1 MKIMGT
7 ICIAAASAIAGGV
20 LSYALNTKMYKDA
33 ISLATMLYKY
43 DYRSV
48 NGKSVI
54 GDMAE
59 AEKGAQYV
67 NIFKYS
73 GDTLAQIIADTQADI
88 DAGGIDPNC
97 KINGVVLFG
106 QTDVF
111 EC

>member
-1 MKIMGT
+1 MKIVG
-7 ICIAAASAIAGGV
+7 IIFIAAASAIAGGV

-33 ISLATMLYKY
+33 IHLATMLYKY

-59 AEKGAQYV
+59 VEKEAKFV

-73 GDTLAQIIADTQADI
+73 GDTLAQILADTQADI
-88 DAGGIDPNC
+88 DAGGIDPDC
-97 KINGVVLFG
+97 MITGVVLFG
-106 QTDVF
+106 RTDVF
-111 EC
+111 ER